1 MQVNAVCAFGTG
13 EEPALTT
20 EAAMKAIIGTAVGIL
35 GLGGLVVAGSTR
47 PAASPLLGDRT
58 AVASGQT
65 IVDCGEGRQAF
76 VQPQASGISRV
87 ECVAMAPV
95 QTVGMQTAGMP
106 YAQFASQYQA
116 VPAAPVQALPTIVQE
131 RVVYRDR
138 PAART
143 TTARRASATPA
154 AQTVSAPVYRD
165 EPQQTRS
172 WKKSAL
178 IIGGATAGGAGVGA
192 ILDGKSG
199 AKKGAVVGLVGGTV
213 YDIATRNK

>member
-1 MQVNAVCAFGTG
+1 
-13 EEPALTT
+13 
-20 EAAMKAIIGTAVGIL
+20 MKAIIGTAVGIL
-35 GLGGLVVAGSTR
+35 GLGGLVVAGSNR
-47 PAASPLLGDRT
+47 SAAPATTVAIGERT
-58 AVASGQT
+58 AIASGQT
-65 IVDCGEGRQAF
+65 LVDCGVGRQAF
-76 VQPQASGISRV
+76 VQPQPNGASHV
-87 ECVAMAPV
+87 QCVPLAGAQV
-95 QTVGMQTAGMP
+95 STDGMP
-106 YAQFASQYQA
+106 YAQFANQYQA
-116 VPAAPVQALPTIVQE
+116 GQAAPVQALPTIVQE

-143 TTARRASATPA
+143 TTARRASARPA

-165 EPQQTRS
+165 EPKEPRS

>member
-1 MQVNAVCAFGTG
+1 
-13 EEPALTT
+13 
-20 EAAMKAIIGTAVGIL
+20 MKAIIGTAVGIL

-47 PAASPLLGDRT
+47 PAASPALLGDRT

-95 QTVGMQTAGMP
+95 QTVGLQTAGMP

-143 TTARRASATPA
+143 TAARRTTRASASPVVYNESA
-154 AQTVSAPVYRD
+154 APVYRD
-165 EPQQTRS
+165 EPKQPRS

>member
-1 MQVNAVCAFGTG
+1 
-13 EEPALTT
+13 
-20 EAAMKAIIGTAVGIL
+20 MKAIIATAVGIL
-35 GLGGLVVAGSTR
+35 GLGGLVVAGSNR
-47 PAASPLLGDRT
+47 SAAPATTVAIGERT
-58 AVASGQT
+58 AIASGQT
-65 IVDCGEGRQAF
+65 LVDCGEGRQAF
-76 VQPQASGISRV
+76 VQPQGNGASRV
-87 ECVAMAPV
+87 ECVP
-95 QTVGMQTAGMP
+95 TAGLQAQAYGVP
-106 YAQFASQYQA
+106 SAQFASQYQ
-116 VPAAPVQALPTIVQE
+116 AAPVQALPTIVQE

-143 TTARRASATPA
+143 TTTRRASATPA

-165 EPQQTRS
+165 EPKEPRS